1 MLCGV
6 RARSATLCTCGPAPQ
21 LQGAVWGLIACK
33 YAATLLQPMHNLCSR
48 YLDVRDETYREAL
61 LSAAAAAQVRPC
73 VPRSLMLCTACS
85 A

>member
-1 MLCGV
+1 MHRPPFALAGLHLNMRLSTGPCH
-6 RARSATLCTCGPAPQ
+6 LCT
-21 LQGAVWGLIACK
+21 CK
-33 YAATLLQPMHNLCSR
+33 YAATVLQPTHNLCPR

-73 VPRSLMLCTACS
+73 VPRSLLLCTACS